1 MKYDLDE
8 HSMIILKPILTEI
21 EFERIVTKKHIQE
34 QAILNLTEIKK
45 QEDEQLLIS
54 NVIAS
59 SLKNKL
65 GILES

>member
-8 HSMIILKPILTEI
+8 HSMIILKPILSEI